1 MVMKV
6 LDHENIIKFHES
18 FETFDY
24 IIYVIELV
32 KGVDL
37 FKHVTDQEFLEEV
50 EVSFILRKILE
61 ALGYIHAVG
70 LIHRDLKPENIMII
84 LDETKGRQAGN
95 IKIIDF
101 GFSAYLEDLSQ
112 NMNACGTLNYVAPE
126 IYQTQ
131 KYSFVSDVFAVGV
144 ILYFM
149 IRGELPF
156 NSDVQDILIGNICNG
171 NYNMDEDD
179 HFYNVSP
186 DCKDLIR
193 RMLETDPKKRASVL
207 ECLAHPFV
215 QNPQKLVAFKGKNKQ
230 NFDFNGI
237 GQFHA

>member
-1 MVMKV
+1 MKV

-24 IIYVIELV
+24 MIYVIELV
-32 KGVDL
+32 RGVDL

-50 EVSFILRKILE
+50 EASFILRKVLE
-61 ALGYIHAVG
+61 ALSYLHAVG
-70 LIHRDLKPENIMII
+70 LIHRDLKPENIMAI
-84 LDETKGRQAGN
+84 LDESDNRRAAN

-101 GFSAYLEDLSQ
+101 GFAAYLEDLTPD
-112 NMNACGTLNYVAPE
+112 MHACGTLNYVAPE
-126 IYQTQ
+126 IYGTQ

-149 IRGELPF
+149 VRGELPF

-171 NYNMDEDD
+171 TYRMDEDD
-179 HFYNVSP
+179 HFFNVSNE
-186 DCKDLIR
+186 CKDLIR
-193 RMLETDPKKRASVL
+193 RMLEVDPNKRASVL

-215 QNPQKLVAFKGKNKQ
+215 QNPERLMPFKGKNRQ
-230 NFDFNGI
+230 AFDFDRF
-237 GQFHA
+237 GQFHAT

>member
-1 MVMKV
+1 MKV

-37 FKHVTDQEFLEEV
+37 FKHVTDQEFLEET
-50 EVSFILRKILE
+50 EASFILRKMLD
-61 ALGYIHAVG
+61 ALAYLHAVG
-70 LIHRDLKPENIMII
+70 LIHRDLKPENIMVI
-84 LDETKGRQAGN
+84 LDEGGAARATN

-101 GFSAYLEDLSQ
+101 GFAAYLEDLTED
-112 NMNACGTLNYVAPE
+112 MNACGTLNYVAPE
-126 IYQTQ
+126 IYQSQ

-156 NSDVQDILIGNICNG
+156 NSDVQDILIGNIVNG
-171 NYNMDEDD
+171 DYKIDEDD
-179 HFYNVSP
+179 HFLNISP

-193 RMLETDPKKRASVL
+193 KMLETDPAKRASVL

-215 QNPQKLVAFKGKNKQ
+215 QNPGRLAEFRGRNRQ
-230 NFDFNGI
+230 NFVFDRI
-237 GQFHA
+237 GQFQAV